1 MKYYITDVNGNRVP
15 VEGGGFLDITE
26 NVVAAKTLTVEDSG
40 KYFRLVSAGTAGHNI
55 TLPALTKGLSYKFS
69 LAKLTATT
77 AWTITCPTAVIN
89 GYVSVNYAT
98 IAADSESL
106 VTFAHAA
113 DTIGDW
119 VELKCNGTTWDI
131 YGVGSLAGAITVTAP

>member
-1 MKYYITDVNGNRVP
+1 MAERTIVHVSNGVTRQLEVI
-15 VEGGGFLDITE
+15 ETLA
-26 NVVAAKTLTVEDSG
+26 AAKVLTAADSG
-40 KYFRLVSAGTAGHNI
+40 KHFRLVGASTIGYNI
-55 TLPALTKGLSYKFS
+55 DLPALEDGLSFKFS
-69 LAKLTATT
+69 LQKLTATT

-89 GYVSVNYAT
+89 GYVSVAYAT
-98 IAADSESL
+98 VPAASESL

-131 YGVGSLAGAITVTAP
+131 FGVASVTAGITVTAP

>member
-1 MKYYITDVNGNRVP
+1 MAERTVVHVSNGVVRQKEVIDT
-15 VEGGGFLDITE
+15 L
-26 NVVAAKTLTVEDSG
+26 VAAKTLTAADSG
-40 KYFRLVSAGTAGHNI
+40 THYRLVGASTIGYNI
-55 TLPALTKGLSYKFS
+55 DLPALEDGLNFKFS
-69 LAKLTATT
+69 LQKLTATT

-98 IAADSESL
+98 IAAANESL

-131 YGVGSLAGAITVTAP
+131 YGVASQTVGITVTAP